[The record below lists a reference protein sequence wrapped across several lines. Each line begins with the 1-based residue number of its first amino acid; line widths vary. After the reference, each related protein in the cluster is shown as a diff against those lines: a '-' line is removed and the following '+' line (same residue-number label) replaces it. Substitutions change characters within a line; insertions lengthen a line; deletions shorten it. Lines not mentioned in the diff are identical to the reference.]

1 MHGEFVL
8 GCFSARDPVVGVVF
22 NRLRPRGLRHSGNDV
37 GQAFVGKRLALLGS
51 LGQCAFAHSLH
62 ALESSQRSMDRTV
75 SSSFSFLKQEP
86 LVLGELVE
94 FGPSISAETLKSAYG
109 G

>member
-1 MHGEFVL
+1 ML

-37 GQAFVGKRLALLGS
+37 GQTFVRLALLGS
-51 LGQCAFAHSLH
+51 LGQCAFAH
-62 ALESSQRSMDRTV
+62 EPPRIGMSQRSMDRTV
-75 SSSFSFLKQEP
+75 SFSDSFLKKEP

-94 FGPSISAETLKSAYG
+94 FGPSISAETLKSAYSG
-109 G
+109 